1 MDKKPIDRWSWYLI
15 YGGMLALALGWFYEN
30 YQPEAG
36 WTLMIAG
43 AAAFAFGVFLIFV
56 RSRMGP

>member
-1 MDKKPIDRWSWYLI
+1 MPKKSIDRWSWMLI
-15 YGGMLALALGWFYEN
+15 YGGMLALALGWFYRT

-36 WTLMIAG
+36 WTLMVAG
-43 AAAFAFGVFLIFV
+43 TAAFGVGVVLIFV